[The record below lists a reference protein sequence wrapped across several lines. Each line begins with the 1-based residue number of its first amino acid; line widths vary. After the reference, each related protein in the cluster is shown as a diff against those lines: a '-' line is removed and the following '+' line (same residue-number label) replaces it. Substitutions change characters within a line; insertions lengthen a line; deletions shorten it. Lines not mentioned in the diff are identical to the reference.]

1 MLFGQTRDHFVGK
14 LIITKIG
21 TMVHGSS
28 LAEGEGK
35 FLITSVL
42 DQSWE
47 YFDKDYHQENT

>member
-14 LIITKIG
+14 LIITIITKIG

-28 LAEGEGK
+28 LAEGEEK
-35 FLITSVL
+35 FLITSIL

-47 YFDKDYHQENT
+47 YFD